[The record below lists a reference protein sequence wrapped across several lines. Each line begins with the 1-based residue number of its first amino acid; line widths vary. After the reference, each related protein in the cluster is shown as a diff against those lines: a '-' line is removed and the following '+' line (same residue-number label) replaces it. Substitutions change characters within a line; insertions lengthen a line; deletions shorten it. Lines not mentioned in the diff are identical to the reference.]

1 MQGVLKSVNAEIDYW
16 CFAGLEEVSRGL
28 SVAQLVEHVPENIL
42 PLKFKSRHD
51 LQDKLWE
58 NQCTML
64 TDTVLLAKTVEKS
77 CQQVLSKINENDRII
92 IFGSFYTVAEAM
104 KYFSDLNDDSVEFIN

>member
-1 MQGVLKSVNAEIDYW
+1 
-16 CFAGLEEVSRGL
+16 
-28 SVAQLVEHVPENIL
+28 
-42 PLKFKSRHD
+42 
-51 LQDKLWE
+51 
-58 NQCTML
+58 
-64 TDTVLLAKTVEKS
+64 LAKTVEKS